1 MRMDKSDLLIGSPA
15 RRLART
21 GAAMLVLL
29 AAVSLAAEGTND
41 AVTNLI
47 PSSAVTTNLVATNT
61 VATPVAAP
69 NAVPLYVKNLIV
81 WLGPA
86 MFFFFL
92 GVFNLVQTF
101 RSRSGLE
108 TAAKVLVNCLGFV
121 LVFWI
126 WSTFNIDHTRGIE
139 AFVKSPP
146 PQTASAQLWC
156 GILSAAVMVGFLFAL
171 EALGDLTAGK
181 NLLQALT
188 IFVSC
193 VAIYLLSPLITLLAD
208 TDHLV
213 ESRFYHLATGTV
225 IGGVLY
231 LIFLLFY
238 LGTRKAKA
246 KS

>member
-1 MRMDKSDLLIGSPA
+1 MRMDKSDPLINGPMIGFA
-15 RRLART
+15 GVAV
-21 GAAMLVLL
+21 AMLAIL
-29 AAVSLAAEGTND
+29 AVTSLAADGTND
-41 AVTNLI
+41 LVTSAGA
-47 PSSAVTTNLVATNT
+47 SSVMATNLVVTNS
-61 VATPVAAP
+61 AAAP
-69 NAVPLYVKNLIV
+69 TTTPNALPLYIKNLIV

-108 TAAKVLVNCLGFV
+108 TGAKVLVNCLGFV

-146 PQTASAQLWC
+146 PQAASAQLWC

-181 NLLQALT
+181 NLLQAIT
-188 IFVSC
+188 IFASC

-213 ESRFYHLATGTV
+213 ESRFYHIATGVV
-225 IGGVLY
+225 IGGVIY